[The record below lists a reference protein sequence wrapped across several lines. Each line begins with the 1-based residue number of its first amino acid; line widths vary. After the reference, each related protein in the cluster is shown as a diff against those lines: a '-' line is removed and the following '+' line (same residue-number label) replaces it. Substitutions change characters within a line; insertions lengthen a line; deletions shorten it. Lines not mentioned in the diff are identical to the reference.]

1 MSRAQNLIY
10 PATPCE
16 EGWHVIG
23 RESELFADKAC
34 HGTQIDGLKIGLFLV
49 EHKIYALNDICTH
62 GNALLTEGELEG
74 FEIEC
79 PLHAGV
85 FDIRNGKALGSP
97 LTRDA
102 RWHEARIDGGWV
114 SVRLNNEGTANG
126 R

>member
-1 MSRAQNLIY
+1 MSSVQHLIY
-10 PATPCE
+10 PAQPSAD
-16 EGWHVIG
+16 GWHVIG
-23 RESELFADKAC
+23 RQSDLFSDKSC

-49 EHKIYALNDICTH
+49 EDRIYALNDICTH

-85 FDIRNGKALGSP
+85 FDIRDGKALGSP

-102 RWHEARIDGGWV
+102 RWHETRIEDGWV
-114 SVRLNNEGTANG
+114 SVRLNDGGAANG